1 MQINS
6 ASSFT
11 PQSALNIGGDKQTQI
26 NDQRERLVVQ
36 QEQDKARQKSA
47 QNSAQNNQTERLDID
62 PDVIALVEQNQQS
75 DQNQQLSVESNVQQQ
90 AQSRQSSQAGY
101 DQPSQQNITAVSAY
115 QSVDGIAQRD
125 SIQQAFGVDL
135 YA

>member
-11 PQSALNIGGDKQTQI
+11 PQSALNIGGEQQTRV
-26 NDQRERLVVQ
+26 NEQRDRLVVQ
-36 QEQDKARQKSA
+36 QEQEKARQKNSQNTQ
-47 QNSAQNNQTERLDID
+47 QNSSNERLDID
-62 PDVIALVEQNQQS
+62 PAAIELVEQNQQLTGNT
-75 DQNQQLSVESNVQQQ
+75 DNNAQQQ
-90 AQSRQSSQAGY
+90 GQASQSQKAGY

-115 QSVDGIAQRD
+115 QSIGGIAQRD
-125 SIQQAFGVDL
+125 SIQETFGVDL